1 METARSSVRRSSVL
15 LVGVMGLLALP
26 AAASAHVELEPSSAP
41 AGSSTLFQLRVPN
54 ESDRASTVK
63 LELKL
68 PAGVASATYQAV
80 PGWTARVVKSRL
92 AKPVQT
98 DDGPITEGVSE
109 VVWTAQGKGIEPGQ
123 FQAFGL
129 TLLVPDQPGMTLS
142 LKALQTYSDG
152 QVVRWI
158 GAPDAM
164 EPAPTLTVEA
174 KSSAH
179 AGMGNNGMSAGST
192 PGSSNAETLAIVA
205 LVMAALALVA
215 AAAGLVRSRRD
226 G

>member
-41 AGSSTLFQLRVPN
+41 AGSSTLFQVRVPN

-129 TLLVPDQPGMTLS
+129 TLLVPDQPGVTLS
-142 LKALQTYSDG
+142 FKTLQTYSDG
-152 QVVRWI
+152 NVSRWI
-158 GAPDAM
+158 GAADSM
-164 EPAPTLTVEA
+164 EPAPTLSVEE
-174 KSSAH
+174 SSSGH
-179 AGMGNNGMSAGST
+179 SGMVMD
-192 PGSSNAETLAIVA
+192 GSSGVSMDGGSHAEMLSVIA
-205 LVMAALALVA
+205 LVVAALALLV
-215 AAAGLVRSRRD
+215 AAAGLVRARRN

>member
-1 METARSSVRRSSVL
+1 METARSSLRRSSVL

-41 AGSSTLFQLRVPN
+41 AGSSTLFQVRVPN
-54 ESDRASTVK
+54 ESDSASTVK

-129 TLLVPDQPGMTLS
+129 TLLVPDQAGRTLP

-152 QVVRWI
+152 HVVSWI

-164 EPAPTLTVEA
+164 EPAPTLSVGPAISAHSGMDATR
-174 KSSAH
+174 AH
-179 AGMGNNGMSAGST
+179 AG
-192 PGSSNAETLAIVA
+192 SSDDDSLVTVA
-205 LVMAALALVA
+205 LVLSGLALVVGGVA
-215 AAAGLVRSRRD
+215 FIRSGRD
-226 G
+226 LQS